1 MVHSETRQILMTQ
14 INIVPHIHIS
24 GETRDTH
31 LHELGSTTHRANI
44 RPANGA
50 TERWRPNIDNRIH
63 NFYSRTLELSMIL
76 REGFTISENTHTRAF
91 SLFKTIYCNMST
103 YLQCLAAHLACLNSV
118 FNVAASEHFQPGE
131 G

>member
-63 NFYSRTLELSMIL
+63 NFYSRTLELSTKL
-76 REGFTISENTHTRAF
+76 REGFTLTEKTHIRAF
-91 SLFKTIYCNMST
+91 SLFKTICRLTVFS
-103 YLQCLAAHLACLNSV
+103 CPFSV
-118 FNVAASEHFQPGE
+118 S
-131 G
+131 